1 LATHWD
7 TIGVVLAGDVRKFV
21 LDVPPEDGLHLVSLD
36 NTYTMNQRTIAMKS
50 IWLHLL
56 ASAVSI
62 LAFFALMSYFQLF
75 GTTMRFSDPVYM
87 TKLSLSYACIPF
99 AFYLVLSALVGRKIA
114 AILACAMLAFLMI
127 AFLLGA
133 MQRAYL
139 GDTTRARVY
148 RVLGSK

>member
-1 LATHWD
+1 
-7 TIGVVLAGDVRKFV
+7 
-21 LDVPPEDGLHLVSLD
+21 
-36 NTYTMNQRTIAMKS
+36 MNQRTIAMKS

-87 TKLSLSYACIPF
+87 TKLSLSYACIPL

-114 AILACAMLAFLMI
+114 AILTCAMLAFLAI

-133 MQRAYL
+133 MKRRIYL
-139 GDTTRARVY
+139 GDPTRLPKGLYDTIERLQNA
-148 RVLGSK
+148 